1 MIEIENLLHN
11 LPNASYINFK
21 IGTST
26 ITESMRRKQ
35 DHTLLVD
42 RNQKDMVQTSKKL
55 GFKVTYY
62 CKKDMHTGSVLV

>member
-62 CKKDMHTGSVLV
+62 CKKDMHTGRVLV